1 MAPKREKTELFED
14 SQDQLIDLNS
24 HSFVVIA
31 GVVATRRF
39 FVKGRKRMITVKV
52 KLNSALGQE
61 IGQTEI
67 EVSLPENS
75 SIMDLVHEISRLF
88 GDRVDK
94 ILFDSKRRS
103 LKFVSFVNRSRRLTD
118 QILNDG
124 DQVRFLLP
132 TGGG

>member
-1 MAPKREKTELFED
+1 
-14 SQDQLIDLNS
+14 
-24 HSFVVIA
+24 
-31 GVVATRRF
+31 
-39 FVKGRKRMITVKV
+39 MITVKV
-52 KLNSALGQE
+52 KLSAALGQE
-61 IGQTEI
+61 IGRSEI
-67 EVSLPENS
+67 EVALPEKA
-75 SIMDLVHEISRLF
+75 SIMDLVDEICRLY

-94 ILFDSKRRS
+94 ILLDAKRRS

>member
-1 MAPKREKTELFED
+1 MAPKRDKTELFED

-24 HSFVVIA
+24 HSFAVIA
-31 GVVATRRF
+31 AVVVPRRF

>member
-1 MAPKREKTELFED
+1 MGSD
-14 SQDQLIDLNS
+14 S
-24 HSFVVIA
+24 HSFVFIA
-31 GVVATRRF
+31 GIFIIRRF
-39 FVKGRKRMITVKV
+39 LAKGRKIMITVKV
-52 KLNSALGQE
+52 KLNAALGQE
-61 IGQTEI
+61 IGQTAI

-75 SIMDLVHEISRLF
+75 SIMDLAHEISRLY
-88 GDRVDK
+88 GERVDK